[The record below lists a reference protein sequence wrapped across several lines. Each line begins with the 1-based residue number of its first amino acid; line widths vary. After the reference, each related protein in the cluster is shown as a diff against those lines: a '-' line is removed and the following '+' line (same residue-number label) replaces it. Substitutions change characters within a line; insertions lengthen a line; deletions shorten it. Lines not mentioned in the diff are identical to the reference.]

1 MKIISFLVYKRFFFL
16 GENNKNKAEK
26 RKRHT
31 GCFRTKKKRKTQ
43 RVVLAE
49 NHNVHIQPFVIKY
62 SNGLD

>member
-26 RKRHT
+26 EDTRDV
-31 GCFRTKKKRKTQ
+31 FVQKKKRKTQ